1 MRFLAVKYQCM
12 QNKMMSIINRLF
24 FLCNKGLKK
33 LAYLIR
39 ERLNLIEVK
48 ILFVGLVLTALTGIY
63 LLYLLFT
70 DPGLYKVLSST
81 AVIHGMGG
89 RGLGLNSHLSF
100 RRYFPFLYDFI
111 QFFP

>member
-1 MRFLAVKYQCM
+1 MNIF
-12 QNKMMSIINRLF
+12 NRLF
-24 FLCNKGLKK
+24 HLCNKGLKK

-39 ERLNLIEVK
+39 ERLNMIEVK
-48 ILFVGLVLTALTGIY
+48 ILFLGLALTALTGIY
-63 LLYLLFT
+63 FLYLLFT

-81 AVIHGMGG
+81 AIIHNYGG
-89 RGLGLNSHLSF
+89 KGLGNSHLSF